1 MDRRIK
7 AIRATVSM
15 KIALS
20 HSLLALVNN
29 YVKAIR
35 FTLFWLKEN
44 VPNPNEKKVLGKV
57 QTIELAK
64 AISKTVTK
72 IDDIQLG
79 LDERKNVEKRKF
91 YVLIGDNIEIGFYY
105 NLYLPDGK
113 RNGIVEMIPYYK
125 QYK

>member
-1 MDRRIK
+1 
-7 AIRATVSM
+7 
-15 KIALS
+15 
-20 HSLLALVNN
+20 
-29 YVKAIR
+29 
-35 FTLFWLKEN
+35 LKEN

-113 RNGIVEMIPYYK
+113 RNGLVEDDTLL
-125 QYK
+125 QAV